1 MDQHGLLGGR
11 AGGPGLGPGP
21 GGRIKLCFCHGFEDE
36 DVNFVELF
44 LDYTVKLTA
53 LLEFYGSFYVP
64 I

>member
-1 MDQHGLLGGR
+1 MDSWG
-11 AGGPGLGPGP
+11 AGLGAGARR
-21 GGRIKLCFCHGFEDE
+21 GIKLRFHHGFEDE
-36 DVNFVELF
+36 GVNFVELF